1 MLRHVHNLPQTI
13 QKCLIGQTVLMLGI
27 GIGKMKT
34 YKNVN
39 QLYLNKAF
47 LYVWRVLN
55 IEIGYMKPQI
65 IEIGTP
71 FVKVYNYTISL
82 KDLPVYNI

>member
-13 QKCLIGQTVLMLGI
+13 QKCLIGQQILMLGNQ
-27 GIGKMKT
+27 MKT
-34 YKNVN
+34 YKNGN

>member
-13 QKCLIGQTVLMLGI
+13 QKCLIGQQVLMLGNQI
-27 GIGKMKT
+27 KT

-39 QLYLNKAF
+39 QLYFNKAF